1 MIKTLIIDD
10 NLQYSK
16 NILNNILSRFKDIQV
31 LYIASTYQ
39 EGIDIILKNQVD
51 LIFLDLKL
59 PDYNGFKIIEDLKY
73 VDCLK
78 KPRIII
84 VSGDSEL
91 LEQAIKSNNV
101 WEIIRKI
108 DDYESIYEKI
118 GNIVNDIR
126 YEINHKKVEESIFME
141 ILDLGYKLKYK
152 GTQYIIEAIKYIYVS
167 NNFDLLDNLEQNVY
181 KFISLKYK
189 KSINNIKTN
198 IIKATNKREN
208 EKMKLYDLTP
218 KQTIITILNKIR
230 LNFI

>member
-101 WEIIRKI
+101 CEIIRKI
-108 DDYESIYEKI
+108 DDYEKI

>member
-101 WEIIRKI
+101 CEIIRKI

-141 ILDLGYKLKYK
+141 IFRIPSFSPRLRARMRCGL
-152 GTQYIIEAIKYIYVS
+152 IY
-167 NNFDLLDNLEQNVY
+167 FTC
-181 KFISLKYK
+181 SL
-189 KSINNIKTN
+189 
-198 IIKATNKREN
+198 
-208 EKMKLYDLTP
+208 
-218 KQTIITILNKIR
+218 
-230 LNFI
+230 

>member
-1 MIKTLIIDD
+1 MIKTLRIDD

-101 WEIIRKI
+101 CEIIRKI

>member
-1 MIKTLIIDD
+1 M
-10 NLQYSK
+10 
-16 NILNNILSRFKDIQV
+16 
-31 LYIASTYQ
+31 
-39 EGIDIILKNQVD
+39 
-51 LIFLDLKL
+51 IFLDLKL

-101 WEIIRKI
+101 CEIIRKI

>member
-59 PDYNGFKIIEDLKY
+59 PDYNRFKIIEDLKY

-101 WEIIRKI
+101 CEIIRKI

>member
-78 KPRIII
+78 KPRIVI

-91 LEQAIKSNNV
+91 LEQPIKSNNV
-101 WEIIRKI
+101 CKIIRKL
-108 DDYESIYEKI
+108 DDYEIIYEKI
-118 GNIVNDIR
+118 GNIINDIR

-198 IIKATNKREN
+198 IIKATNKRES

-218 KQTIITILNKIR
+218 KQTIITILNKIK
-230 LNFI
+230 LNFV

>member
-101 WEIIRKI
+101 CEIIRKI

>member
-1 MIKTLIIDD
+1 MIKTLIIDN

-101 WEIIRKI
+101 CEIIRKI

-141 ILDLGYKLKYK
+141 ILDLGYKLKYN